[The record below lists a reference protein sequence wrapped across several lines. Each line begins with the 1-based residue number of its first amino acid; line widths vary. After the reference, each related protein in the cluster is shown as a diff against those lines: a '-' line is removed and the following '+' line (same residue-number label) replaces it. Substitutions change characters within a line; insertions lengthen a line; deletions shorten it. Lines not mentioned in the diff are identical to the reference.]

1 MTIKTR
7 IRQLERGRTPRRTWL
22 DFITDDS
29 TTLVIHDDSAGLQ
42 GAEMTPAEYA
52 DYSKAHPGPV
62 ITILERGS
70 E

>member
-1 MTIKTR
+1 MTLRSR
-7 IRQLERGRTPRRTWL
+7 IRQLEQAKPRRTWL

-29 TTLVIHDDSAGLQ
+29 TTLVIHDDSAGLV

-62 ITILERGS
+62 VTILERGS